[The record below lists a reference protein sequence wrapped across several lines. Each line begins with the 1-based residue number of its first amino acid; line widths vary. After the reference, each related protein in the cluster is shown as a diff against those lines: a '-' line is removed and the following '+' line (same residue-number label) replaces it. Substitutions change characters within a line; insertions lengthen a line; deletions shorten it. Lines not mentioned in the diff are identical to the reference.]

1 MGHYE
6 HVEFKT
12 VDGLTLR
19 GNLYPARERGPAIIL
34 NPGVSQHLRSDQIHE

>member
-1 MGHYE
+1 MGYE

-19 GNLYPARERGPAIIL
+19 GNLYPARDRGPAIIL
-34 NPGVSQHLRSDQIHE
+34 NPGVSGPRPSEP